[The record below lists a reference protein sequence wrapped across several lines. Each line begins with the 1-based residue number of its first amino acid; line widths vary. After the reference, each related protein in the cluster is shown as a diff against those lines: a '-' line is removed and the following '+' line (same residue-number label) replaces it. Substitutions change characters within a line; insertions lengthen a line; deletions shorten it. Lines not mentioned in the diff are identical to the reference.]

1 MKGIFWIKGSPPAPL
16 AIVIRPRGNDLLED
30 ELRRIKQSGIQTLV
44 SMMENWEADS
54 LGLGDESQLAGEIGL
69 QFLTFP
75 IPDTRVPADTA
86 AFRAFVAGLA
96 DRLRAGE
103 HLGVHCRGS
112 IGRSTVA
119 AACTLM
125 HLGWRADKALAAIE
139 DARGYPV
146 PDTDEQEYWILH
158 YKTQP

>member
-16 AIVIRPRGNDLLED
+16 AIVIRPRGDDLLED
-30 ELRRIKQSGIQTLV
+30 ELRRMKQSGIQTLI

-54 LGLGDESQLAGEIGL
+54 LGLGDEGHIAGQIGL

-86 AFRAFVAGLA
+86 AFRTFVAGLA
-96 DRLRAGE
+96 DRLRSGE

-125 HLGWRADKALAAIE
+125 HLGWRADKALVAIE

-146 PDTDEQEYWILH
+146 PDTDEQEDWILR
-158 YKTQP
+158 YKTEP